1 MIVSNAGALLACSN
15 HILQTQLR
23 RIRSHIPR
31 IFDVLVGKLSKK
43 MIEQRNR
50 NDQRHHAIAISFD
63 HLNQLTLV
71 IFVQMGLGITREM
84 LNILTWFYRVARIF
98 KAFMHSDK

>member
-1 MIVSNAGALLACSN
+1 MNFRCI
-15 HILQTQLR
+15 R
-23 RIRSHIPR
+23 RET
-31 IFDVLVGKLSKK
+31 FKK
-43 MIEQRNR
+43 VIEEGYRHYQK
-50 NDQRHHAIAISFD
+50 HHAIAISFD

-71 IFVQMGLGITREM
+71 IFAQMGLGITREM

>member
-1 MIVSNAGALLACSN
+1 M
-15 HILQTQLR
+15 
-23 RIRSHIPR
+23 
-31 IFDVLVGKLSKK
+31 
-43 MIEQRNR
+43 
-50 NDQRHHAIAISFD
+50 SFD

-84 LNILTWFYRVARIF
+84 LNILKWFYRVARIF